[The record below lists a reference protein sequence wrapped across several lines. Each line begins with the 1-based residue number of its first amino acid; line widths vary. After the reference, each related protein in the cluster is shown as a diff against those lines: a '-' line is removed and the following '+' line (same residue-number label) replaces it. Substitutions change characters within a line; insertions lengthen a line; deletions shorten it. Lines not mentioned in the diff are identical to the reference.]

1 LFPVHLCFP
10 LRLNLKLIIDIFS
23 NTHFFKVSNPP
34 YIPACD
40 MPGLMDGV
48 RLFEDHGALC
58 GGGDGLDVVRQLLEE
73 APALLVPTAAAA
85 AAAATTVEAAA
96 VGGGGGGGGA
106 GSCSG
111 SAISDGSSSTES
123 SSSATGLLSGFED
136 IGNVWLE
143 VDSSHPETLRAM
155 FPPPSLASS
164 CKPLPSLAPASS
176 FASTTC
182 VASTVSLALPAA
194 TPEEPKS
201 AISTTKSLQPAVQ
214 PAGGL
219 NCSAADPDGKGVFWV
234 SSHLDFG
241 GVPRFCVLGT
251 SRPPLAE

>member
-1 LFPVHLCFP
+1 M
-10 LRLNLKLIIDIFS
+10 
-23 NTHFFKVSNPP
+23 SNPP

-58 GGGDGLDVVRQLLEE
+58 GGGDGLNVVRQLLEE

-85 AAAATTVEAAA
+85 ATTVEAGAA
-96 VGGGGGGGGA
+96 GAGGSA

-111 SAISDGSSSTES
+111 SAISDGSSNAGSSTKS
-123 SSSATGLLSGFED
+123 TFSATGLLSGFED

-155 FPPPSLASS
+155 LPPSSLASS

-176 FASTTC
+176 TFASTTC

-241 GVPRFCVLGT
+241 GLPRFCVLGT